1 MPFRPAPAAMA
12 ASFVLSLSATDVASA
27 TPSEIIILRH
37 GEKKSAWQL
46 CSVGHQRA
54 EALVG
59 TYLGRG
65 AAESLLPPE
74 GPAAIFAITL
84 HTLEL
89 AAPAAA
95 SWNLPIR
102 LYSVVPQPKQ
112 TGEAF
117 TLALNRRTR
126 EAVADLLAD
135 PTLDGKVVV
144 MVWEHDHIAR
154 AALEKKFPG
163 EAVTLRQ
170 LLKLDG
176 LPDVPATWPGSNFD
190 YFWIVDF
197 ADGSKTP
204 TGFKMVKQIF
214 GDAFDAVP
222 ANDWGA
228 PDGLEADSGC
238 LLPGAK
244 KPAKA
249 GGPAA
254 PSAPAKPE

>member
-1 MPFRPAPAAMA
+1 MPFRPALAAVA
-12 ASFVLSLSATDVASA
+12 ASLAVSVVAADVASA
-27 TPSEIIILRH
+27 TPSRIIILRH
-37 GEKKSAWQL
+37 GEKKNAWQL
-46 CSVGHQRA
+46 CSIGQQRA

-89 AAPAAA
+89 ASPAAA

-102 LYSVVPQPKQ
+102 LYAVVPQPKQ
-112 TGEAF
+112 TGTDF

-126 EAVADLLAD
+126 EAVADLLAA
-135 PTLDGKVVV
+135 LDGKTVV

-249 GGPAA
+249 APAA
-254 PSAPAKPE
+254 KPSPG

>member
-1 MPFRPAPAAMA
+1 MPFRPGLAVVA
-12 ASFVLSLSATDVASA
+12 ASAVVSAVAADVASA
-27 TPSEIIILRH
+27 TPAQIVILRH
-37 GEKKSAWQL
+37 GEKKNAWQL
-46 CSVGHQRA
+46 CGIGQQRA
-54 EALVG
+54 EALTG

-102 LYSVVPQPKQ
+102 LYAVVPKPKQ
-112 TGEAF
+112 SGADF

-135 PTLDGKVVV
+135 PALDGKTVV

-154 AALEKKFPG
+154 ASLEKKFAG

-170 LLKLDG
+170 LLRLDG
-176 LPDVPATWPGSNFD
+176 LPDVPDTWPGTNFD

-197 ADGSKTP
+197 AEGSKTP
-204 TGFKMVKQIF
+204 TGFRMVKQIF

-238 LLPGAK
+238 LLPGDK

-249 GGPAA
+249 APAA
-254 PSAPAKPE
+254 KPAPG